1 MKKNLL
7 QKWYVHQQLELTH
20 IIRIMKLS
28 VFFIFVFLFQLQAGN
43 VKSQEVRVTLS
54 KSNLTFG
61 ELMREIE
68 KQTNYLF
75 MYRDAEIDLSQ
86 KIEVKNTS
94 ATVKEILTTALR
106 NKKLTYKFSNNYISL
121 YVDKEKAPET
131 MVTQQERKIKIKGV
145 VIDQVGEP
153 IIGANISLK
162 GQPGT
167 GDITDIEGNFTLE
180 VPEKAVLVISYIG
193 YLTQEIPVNGKASF
207 NIQMKEDTKTL
218 DEVVVVGYGSQKK
231 QTVTASASTLKVSS
245 LKNVPTANLASSLG
259 GRVSGVL
266 IQQTGGSDGVRDY
279 NLLDSALETPFQSFG
294 GDELYP
300 TIQAKAARLGYG
312 LIKNH
317 CMIDGNKR
325 IGTHAML
332 VFLALNGI
340 ELKYTQKELYETI
353 LDVAAGNI
361 EYEGLLQ
368 WVLDHQN

>member
-231 QTVTASASTLKVSS
+231 QTVTASASTQI
-245 LKNVPTANLASSLG
+245 
-259 GRVSGVL
+259 GRAHV
-266 IQQTGGSDGVRDY
+266 
-279 NLLDSALETPFQSFG
+279 
-294 GDELYP
+294 
-300 TIQAKAARLGYG
+300 
-312 LIKNH
+312 
-317 CMIDGNKR
+317 
-325 IGTHAML
+325 
-332 VFLALNGI
+332 
-340 ELKYTQKELYETI
+340 
-353 LDVAAGNI
+353 
-361 EYEGLLQ
+361 
-368 WVLDHQN
+368 

>member
-54 KSNLTFG
+54 KSSLTFG

-68 KQTNYLF
+68 TQTNYLF

-266 IQQTGGSDGVRDY
+266 IQQTLR
-279 NLLDSALETPFQSFG
+279 NRALLLWKINPFY
-294 GDELYP
+294 LP
-300 TIQAKAARLGYG
+300 LKA
-312 LIKNH
+312 
-317 CMIDGNKR
+317 
-325 IGTHAML
+325 
-332 VFLALNGI
+332 VFLPVICSHEDFRGDQA
-340 ELKYTQKELYETI
+340 
-353 LDVAAGNI
+353 
-361 EYEGLLQ
+361 
-368 WVLDHQN
+368 

>member
-54 KSNLTFG
+54 KSSLTFG

-68 KQTNYLF
+68 TQTNYLF

-153 IIGANISLK
+153 II
-162 GQPGT
+162 
-167 GDITDIEGNFTLE
+167 
-180 VPEKAVLVISYIG
+180 
-193 YLTQEIPVNGKASF
+193 
-207 NIQMKEDTKTL
+207 
-218 DEVVVVGYGSQKK
+218 
-231 QTVTASASTLKVSS
+231 
-245 LKNVPTANLASSLG
+245 
-259 GRVSGVL
+259 
-266 IQQTGGSDGVRDY
+266 
-279 NLLDSALETPFQSFG
+279 
-294 GDELYP
+294 
-300 TIQAKAARLGYG
+300 
-312 LIKNH
+312 
-317 CMIDGNKR
+317 
-325 IGTHAML
+325 
-332 VFLALNGI
+332 
-340 ELKYTQKELYETI
+340 
-353 LDVAAGNI
+353 
-361 EYEGLLQ
+361 
-368 WVLDHQN
+368 

>member
-54 KSNLTFG
+54 KSSLTFG

-68 KQTNYLF
+68 TQTNYLF

-266 IQQTGGSDGVRDY
+266 IQQTGGEAGYDD
-279 NLLDSALETPFQSFG
+279 
-294 GDELYP
+294 P
-300 TIQAKAARLGYG
+300 TIIIRGSSSPTSSSPLIVVDGIIGRSMSQLDPAK
-312 LIKNH
+312 
-317 CMIDGNKR
+317 
-325 IGTHAML
+325 
-332 VFLALNGI
+332 
-340 ELKYTQKELYETI
+340 
-353 LDVAAGNI
+353 
-361 EYEGLLQ
+361 
-368 WVLDHQN
+368 